1 MVKKKEDINEPKKEA
16 VIKVDT
22 KKDELIALLDGN
34 VRGLNRVSIEDV
46 QCILDYLKSL

>member
-1 MVKKKEDINEPKKEA
+1 MAKKKEEIIEPKEEA

-22 KKDELIALLDGN
+22 KKDELIALLHGN

-46 QCILDYLKSL
+46 QSILAYLKSL